1 MSKSIKT
8 RQGSVRKNSGAAR
21 AKAHDRKLLEQAEK
35 ETAEAAPSPFRLTG
49 AAFDGG
55 EELRKNSTPADLFHL
70 VFDAPN
76 ADSENFLE
84 MAMACVSDD
93 LELIRAAAS
102 TDHCLDE
109 VIVRVAQRNHY
120 RIKVAIEVARRVN
133 AARRAEVLS

>member
-1 MSKSIKT
+1 MTSKARSKSTNKKPT
-8 RQGSVRKNSGAAR
+8 AAG
-21 AKAHDRKLLEQAEK
+21 AKAHDRKLLAKAER
-35 ETAEAAPSPFRLTG
+35 ETAEAAPSPFSLSG

-55 EELRKNSTPADLFHL
+55 EGLRRDCTPADLFHL

-102 TDHCLDE
+102 TGDCLDD
-109 VIVRVAQRNHY
+109 VIVRVTQRNHY

-133 AARRAEVLS
+133 AARGTEVQS